1 MVKKSNKKISSK
13 NNITIN
19 INTNKPKKRTYKK
32 RVSKKQLLT
41 QQFNTLPMAKAIP
54 IAHGHTLHVERK
66 DYETINQI
74 NNLQKNNEIL
84 KNSLFEDKNN
94 FDKQTEEIRKQII
107 NDKLNLDTHLDL
119 GIKSINDIYKQLE
132 NQKNNLITFEDENNF
147 EDIDETIKKYKTPEK
162 QRGYSSKYYKKK
174 VGSLKAKKLKDVP
187 KPEIISIIQEDLKN
201 KGRPKG
207 SKNKLKLPVED
218 LTNVSN
224 NGLTQNSDP
233 ISERQARL
241 DKRNALINE
250 INNNKIETIEIQNM
264 EDELDNYKKLN
275 NAIDKHK
282 KTLLENA
289 FTNLKKNTY
298 DDSYKDI
305 LQDAFTNFKI
315 YSHHKKT
322 KKGLKKLELK
332 PSLNSVDDEFNNSNL
347 NDFNDQT

>member
-19 INTNKPKKRTYKK
+19 INTNKPKKRTYQK

-84 KNSLFEDKNN
+84 KNNLMKDKNN
-94 FDKQTEEIRKQII
+94 FNKQTEEIKKQII
-107 NDKLNLDTHLDL
+107 DDKLKLDTHLDL

-132 NQKNNLITFEDENNF
+132 NQKNNLITFEDGNNF

-187 KPEIISIIQEDLKN
+187 KTIQIIEPKPEIISIIQEDVKN

-207 SKNKLKLPVED
+207 SKNKFKLPVED

-224 NGLTQNSDP
+224 NGLTQNSNP

-241 DKRNALINE
+241 DKRNALRDE
-250 INNNKIETIEIQNM
+250 IKNNKTEAINIENM
-264 EDELDNYKKLN
+264 DDELDKYIKKKE
-275 NAIDKHK
+275 IK
-282 KTLLENA
+282 
-289 FTNLKKNTY
+289 
-298 DDSYKDI
+298 
-305 LQDAFTNFKI
+305 
-315 YSHHKKT
+315 
-322 KKGLKKLELK
+322 
-332 PSLNSVDDEFNNSNL
+332 
-347 NDFNDQT
+347 